1 MLMVKSTPDFIAER
15 RDEIMNVCESLYQ
28 TMSFKEITLKEIGN
42 ETPFSRPT
50 IYNYFESKEEIF
62 LALFEREYVLWS
74 DELEML
80 VGTVTADNLA
90 QSVAASLEK
99 RELML
104 KLLAVNLYD
113 MEENSR
119 KERLVEFKRAYGRS
133 KQAFAALLEKA
144 FPEKTERERGE
155 MLIAAFE
162 FLHGIYPYAHA
173 TEKQKE
179 AMDEAGV
186 QYEEKTIY
194 EHALNGL
201 KRLLV

>member
-1 MLMVKSTPDFIAER
+1 MPMIKGTPELIAER
-15 RDEIMNVCESLYQ
+15 REEIMNVCEKLYR
-28 TMSFKEITLKEIGN
+28 TKSFQEITLKEIGN

-62 LALFEREYVLWS
+62 LAIFEREYVLWS
-74 DELEML
+74 DELEAL
-80 VGTVTADNLA
+80 HETASAVSLA
-90 QSVAASLEK
+90 EQVSASLEK

-133 KQAFAALLEKA
+133 KRTFDALLEKT
-144 FPEKTERERGE
+144 FPEKTKEERGE
-155 MLIAAFE
+155 ILIAAFE
-162 FLHGIYPYAHA
+162 FLHGVYPYAHA
-173 TEKQKE
+173 TVKQKE

-186 QYEEKTIY
+186 QYEEKSIY

-201 KRLLV
+201 KRILV

>member
-1 MLMVKSTPDFIAER
+1 MVKGTPEFIAER
-15 RDEIMNVCESLYQ
+15 RDEIMNVCERLYR

-74 DELEML
+74 DELETL
-80 VGTVTADNLA
+80 LDSVSAESLA
-90 QSVAASLEK
+90 EKISASLVK

-104 KLLAVNLYD
+104 KILAVNLYD

-119 KERLVEFKRAYGRS
+119 KERLVEFKMAYGRS
-133 KQAFAALLEKA
+133 KQAFAALLEKT
-144 FPEKTERERGE
+144 FPEKTERERGDI
-155 MLIAAFE
+155 LIAAFE
-162 FLHGIYPYAHA
+162 FLHGVYPYAHA
-173 TEKQKE
+173 TVKQKE

-186 QYEEKTIY
+186 RYEEKTIY

-201 KRLLV
+201 KRILV

>member
-1 MLMVKSTPDFIAER
+1 MIKNTPEFIAER
-15 RDEIMNVCESLYQ
+15 RDEIMNVCERLYR

-74 DELEML
+74 DELEAL
-80 VGTVTADNLA
+80 YETAAAESLA
-90 QSVAASLEK
+90 EQVSASLKK

>member
-1 MLMVKSTPDFIAER
+1 MIKNTPEFIAGR
-15 RDEIMNVCESLYQ
+15 RDEIMDVCERLYR

-62 LALFEREYVLWS
+62 LALFEREYILWS

-80 VGTVTADNLA
+80 HENATAGSLA
-90 QSVAASLEK
+90 EQVSVSLEK

>member
-1 MLMVKSTPDFIAER
+1 MVKGTPEFIAER
-15 RDEIMNVCESLYQ
+15 RDEIMNVCERLYR
-28 TMSFKEITLKEIGN
+28 TLSFKEITLKEIGN

-62 LALFEREYVLWS
+62 LALFEREYILWS
-74 DELEML
+74 DELETL
-80 VGTVTADNLA
+80 IE
-90 QSVAASLEK
+90 SVSTESIAEKVSASLE
-99 RELML
+99 RHELML

-133 KQAFAALLEKA
+133 RQAFAALLEKT

-162 FLHGIYPYAHA
+162 FLHGVYPYAHA
-173 TEKQKE
+173 TVKQKE

-201 KRLLV
+201 KRILV

>member
-1 MLMVKSTPDFIAER
+1 VVKGTPEFIAER
-15 RDEIMNVCESLYQ
+15 RDEIMNVCERLYR

-74 DELEML
+74 DELEAL
-80 VGTVTADNLA
+80 YETAAAESLA
-90 QSVAASLEK
+90 EQVSASLKK

-133 KQAFAALLEKA
+133 KQAFASLLEKT
-144 FPEKTERERGE
+144 FPDKTDKERGE
-155 MLIAAFE
+155 MLIVAFE
-162 FLHGIYPYAHA
+162 FLHGVYPYAHA
-173 TEKQKE
+173 TVKQKE

-186 QYEEKTIY
+186 HYEEKTIY

-201 KRLLV
+201 KRILV

>member
-1 MLMVKSTPDFIAER
+1 MVKGTPELIAER
-15 RDEIMNVCESLYQ
+15 REEIMNVCERLYQ
-28 TMSFKEITLKEIGN
+28 TKSFKEITLKEIGA

-74 DELEML
+74 DELETL
-80 VGTVTADNLA
+80 QESATAECLA
-90 QSVAASLEK
+90 EKVSASLEK

-133 KQAFAALLEKA
+133 KQAFAALLEKT
-144 FPEKTERERGE
+144 FPEKTEKERGE

-162 FLHGIYPYAHA
+162 FLHGVYPYAHA
-173 TEKQKE
+173 TVKQKE

-186 QYEEKTIY
+186 QYEEKTIF

-201 KRLLV
+201 KRILI